1 MGCHKITYMKWLA
14 ANIENI
20 LASII
25 FITIGVAFWHSL
37 GLLVVIIVGVVAIA
51 NAFFHKI
58 TMAQMEHHPDIGGT
72 WFYEIVSWFYGLA
85 SDISSSILTSLGY
98 DWIEF
103 LAKLIFFGITFY
115 VAYRFIWSISL
126 ETSKFL
132 INLIRPNKKSYLL
145 KTRKKIVAENG
156 IIGFFEYSFVWRSL
170 CIFFMWWESIS
181 HIINSFFKQDGSE
194 KFLSFGSI
202 IFSIKFNDLIT
213 APAIGLTLGYVT
225 YFIIGNIFIVSS
237 RNIAKIMACI
247 AILYYQYPLK
257 ETLDVHL
264 PDWVFNSIQSIA
276 AVGMIYFISN
286 LVILAAAPILSYFF
300 IFPLKILRDFSTS
313 KKSLFTQGR
322 IDHAVKLIQDHCQKE
337 NAFYSDYFQTYF
349 VIIFLSAIE
358 RIAFNS
364 SYLSLSIAGLFV
376 TIDFLNYLIMRYYF
390 SGYVLLD
397 EHNGSRKYIN
407 SYFRWILKKSD
418 KPKKYNLIWLSHIRR
433 KYIRKHM
440 TKSLKV
446 LRWKNIV

>member
-1 MGCHKITYMKWLA
+1 MKWLA

-170 CIFFMWWESIS
+170 CIFF
-181 HIINSFFKQDGSE
+181 HVVGKYQPYH
-194 KFLSFGSI
+194 KF
-202 IFSIKFNDLIT
+202 
-213 APAIGLTLGYVT
+213 V
-225 YFIIGNIFIVSS
+225 
-237 RNIAKIMACI
+237 
-247 AILYYQYPLK
+247 
-257 ETLDVHL
+257 
-264 PDWVFNSIQSIA
+264 
-276 AVGMIYFISN
+276 
-286 LVILAAAPILSYFF
+286 
-300 IFPLKILRDFSTS
+300 
-313 KKSLFTQGR
+313 
-322 IDHAVKLIQDHCQKE
+322 
-337 NAFYSDYFQTYF
+337 FQT
-349 VIIFLSAIE
+349 
-358 RIAFNS
+358 
-364 SYLSLSIAGLFV
+364 G
-376 TIDFLNYLIMRYYF
+376 
-390 SGYVLLD
+390 
-397 EHNGSRKYIN
+397 
-407 SYFRWILKKSD
+407 WQ
-418 KPKKYNLIWLSHIRR
+418 
-433 KYIRKHM
+433 
-440 TKSLKV
+440 
-446 LRWKNIV
+446 